1 MTEEFYKESYW
12 FHSNEFP
19 EEGEYVI
26 VQIKEI
32 NDYSIIVSLLE
43 YNNIEGMITLA
54 EYSWQGKSKY
64 NQQLLL
70 TRKKINKNEVCC
82 VIRVD

>member
-1 MTEEFYKESYW
+1 MAEEFYKETYW
-12 FHSNEFP
+12 FHENEFP

-54 EYSWQGKSKY
+54 EYS
-64 NQQLLL
+64 
-70 TRKKINKNEVCC
+70 R
-82 VIRVD
+82 